1 MEDILRMVQG
11 VRLVTWLA
19 AKHRLLMRATGN
31 LVYIELPRQPI
42 VVLNSAKAVTDLL
55 DKRAAIYSDRPISF
69 ASEM

>member
-1 MEDILRMVQG
+1 MVEG
-11 VRLVTWLA
+11 VRSVTWLA
-19 AKHRLLMRATGN
+19 AKHRLLMRATWD